1 MTEKNIQLFSLAIF
15 KNPND
20 MDISDFVSELDNG
33 EGQMISSNFT
43 SEGLTIGP
51 SKETITAV
59 VVKND
64 TNDIYFFNTIMN
76 SEVKRIIISK
86 P

>member
-59 VVKND
+59 FVKND
-64 TNDIYFFNTIMN
+64 TNDIYFFNSNTIAW
-76 SEVKRIIISK
+76 
-86 P
+86 